1 MSQPEKIK
9 SNLFSFRNLSIGK
22 QLPVLICI
30 LILSIVVL
38 FGSIAYFGIR
48 TTVIHGGEVRLSN
61 LTKELASIFQQSTV
75 NLIQTTQNSG
85 NQAQVLHYL
94 DSPAALLRNLAM
106 EDLDRVRQDTLT
118 KLVELQD
125 CSGQTLLESG
135 STKIQTMA
143 RFNAASELAGSHA
156 PAGQVGKIYLL
167 GDSMYFPVTA
177 RIVRD
182 KRYLGYIVRWRLL
195 LATPQAIHQLSQLM
209 GTQATLYFGNTDGGF
224 WTDMIRPVPRQYL
237 DSTRLNKILSY
248 NDPPLGPVMASAV
261 PIIGTK
267 WLMLVELS
275 RSNILEPANRFLYWI
290 LGIGAVLLASG
301 MLIAWLISRNITRP
315 LQELISATSLVAGG
329 DYSPKLSLS
338 RKDELGKLA
347 RSFNSMAMQVQQA
360 QSGLEKK
367 VQERTAELER
377 VNRDLESFSYSVSHD
392 LRAPL
397 RAISGYTTML
407 KEDYEKSLDAEA
419 SRLMANILSHVRVMG
434 QLIDDLIE
442 FSRMGKRESITTF
455 IGMKALAESCIQE
468 LLPGEEARKYQ
479 VQVQALPDAE
489 GDEAMIRQVWL
500 NLIGNAIKYSSKTD
514 RPSIEIGWSN
524 RESGQTYYVRDN
536 GVGFDM
542 RYAGKLFQVFQR
554 LHKQEEFEGSGVGL
568 ALAKLILQKHQGSI
582 WAESEPGRGATFY
595 FSLH

>member
-1 MSQPEKIK
+1 
-9 SNLFSFRNLSIGK
+9 
-22 QLPVLICI
+22 
-30 LILSIVVL
+30 
-38 FGSIAYFGIR
+38 
-48 TTVIHGGEVRLSN
+48 
-61 LTKELASIFQQSTV
+61 
-75 NLIQTTQNSG
+75 
-85 NQAQVLHYL
+85 
-94 DSPAALLRNLAM
+94 
-106 EDLDRVRQDTLT
+106 
-118 KLVELQD
+118 
-125 CSGQTLLESG
+125 
-135 STKIQTMA
+135 
-143 RFNAASELAGSHA
+143 
-156 PAGQVGKIYLL
+156 
-167 GDSMYFPVTA
+167 
-177 RIVRD
+177 
-182 KRYLGYIVRWRLL
+182 
-195 LATPQAIHQLSQLM
+195 
-209 GTQATLYFGNTDGGF
+209 
-224 WTDMIRPVPRQYL
+224 
-237 DSTRLNKILSY
+237 
-248 NDPPLGPVMASAV
+248 
-261 PIIGTK
+261 
-267 WLMLVELS
+267 
-275 RSNILEPANRFLYWI
+275 
-290 LGIGAVLLASG
+290 
-301 MLIAWLISRNITRP
+301 